1 MKKIWVYLNLFVWT
15 FFYGLRSMFSILFSK
30 KKSNFKYYGIQW
42 GMMLQKTLG
51 VKLEVLGQE
60 NLDINKDYIFTPN
73 HASLIDIPLLFI
85 AVNKYLVFV
94 AKKELDR
101 IPIFRKIIR
110 VAGFV
115 LVDRRNNKDAVNSLK
130 DLKADLRKHPR
141 SVAIFPE
148 GTRSK
153 DGKLQ
158 EFKKGAAIF
167 GIETGMP
174 IIPIAII
181 GSYRWWNRGLFTKN
195 PNIITIVFG
204 NPINTTNSSYEDRDK
219 ITMGIKDQIIKL
231 RNG

>member
-1 MKKIWVYLNLFVWT
+1 M
-15 FFYGLRSMFSILFSK
+15 
-30 KKSNFKYYGIQW
+30 
-42 GMMLQKTLG
+42 
-51 VKLEVLGQE
+51 
-60 NLDINKDYIFTPN
+60 
-73 HASLIDIPLLFI
+73 
-85 AVNKYLVFV
+85 
-94 AKKELDR
+94 
-101 IPIFRKIIR
+101 
-110 VAGFV
+110 
-115 LVDRRNNKDAVNSLK
+115 
-130 DLKADLRKHPR
+130 RKHPR

-181 GSYRWWNRGLFTKN
+181 GSYKWWNRGLFTKN

-204 NPINTTNSSYEDRDK
+204 NPINTTKSSYEDRNK

>member
-1 MKKIWVYLNLFVWT
+1 
-15 FFYGLRSMFSILFSK
+15 MFSILFSK

-167 GIETGMP
+167 GIETEMP